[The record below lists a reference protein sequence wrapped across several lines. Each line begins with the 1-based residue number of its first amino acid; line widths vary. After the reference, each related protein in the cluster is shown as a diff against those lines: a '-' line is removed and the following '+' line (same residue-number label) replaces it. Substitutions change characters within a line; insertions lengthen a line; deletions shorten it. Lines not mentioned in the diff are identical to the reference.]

1 MDLSTLIRKNILNL
15 KPYSCARDEFKGEA
29 SIFIDANESPFDIGI
44 NRYPDPLQ
52 KELKEEIAKI
62 KNIATENIFLGNG
75 SDEPI
80 DLVYRV
86 FCEPGIDNVT
96 AIDPTYGMY
105 KVCADINNIEYR
117 NVTLSNEY
125 HLRSEKILEKVD
137 NNTKIIWLC
146 SPNNPTGNLLDENE
160 ITKILNSFN
169 GIVIIDEAYIDFA
182 QQDSWITKL
191 PKFKNLIV
199 LQTLSKAWGCAAIR
213 LGMAF
218 ASNEIINVLN
228 KVKYPYNINILTQ
241 QQALI
246 QLSKIE
252 KTKENISYI
261 LQQREILSNE
271 LKHISI
277 VEKVYK
283 SDSNFLLVK
292 VKNANATYNYL
303 AQNGIIVRNRN
314 NITLCD
320 NCLRITIG
328 LAHENE
334 KLITSLKTFAANC

>member
-191 PKFKNLIV
+191 PNFKNLIV

>member
-29 SIFIDANESPFDIGI
+29 SIFIDANESPFDTGI

-52 KELKEEIAKI
+52 KELKEVIAKI
-62 KNIATENIFLGNG
+62 KNIPSENIFLGNG

-86 FCEPGIDNVT
+86 FCEPGIDNVI

-125 HLRSEKILEKVD
+125 NLLSEKILEKVD

-169 GIVIIDEAYIDFA
+169 GIIIIDEAYIDFA

-334 KLITSLKTFAANC
+334 KLIASLKTFAANC

>member
-29 SIFIDANESPFDIGI
+29 SIFIDANESPFDTGI

-62 KNIATENIFLGNG
+62 KNITKENIFLGNG

-86 FCEPGIDNVT
+86 FCEPGIDNVI

-125 HLRSEKILEKVD
+125 NLLSEKILEKVD

-169 GIVIIDEAYIDFA
+169 GIIIIDEAYIDFA

-334 KLITSLKTFAANC
+334 KLIASLKTFAANC

>member
-29 SIFIDANESPFDIGI
+29 SIFIDANESPFDTSI

-52 KELKEEIAKI
+52 KELKEVIAKI
-62 KNIATENIFLGNG
+62 KNIPSENIFLGNG

-80 DLVYRV
+80 DLAYRV

-137 NNTKIIWLC
+137 NNTKIIWIC

-191 PKFKNLIV
+191 PNFKNLIV

-334 KLITSLKTFAANC
+334 KLIASLKTFAANC

>member
-1 MDLSTLIRKNILNL
+1 MDLSTLIRPNILKL

-52 KELKEEIAKI
+52 NELKAKIATI
-62 KNIATENIFLGNG
+62 KNIASDNIFLGNG

-86 FCEPGIDNVT
+86 FCEPGIDNVI

-125 HLRSEKILEKVD
+125 NLRSEKILEKVD
-137 NNTKIIWLC
+137 NNTKIIWIC

>member
-29 SIFIDANESPFDIGI
+29 SIFIDANESPFDTSI

-52 KELKEEIAKI
+52 KELKEVIAKI
-62 KNIATENIFLGNG
+62 KNIPSENIFLGNG

-80 DLVYRV
+80 DLAYRV

-137 NNTKIIWLC
+137 NNTKIIWIC

-191 PKFKNLIV
+191 PNFKNLIV

-292 VKNANATYNYL
+292 VKMLMPHT
-303 AQNGIIVRNRN
+303 
-314 NITLCD
+314 
-320 NCLRITIG
+320 TI
-328 LAHENE
+328 
-334 KLITSLKTFAANC
+334 